1 MKARCC
7 GGDFNDDGTRTLYL
21 EVPPGTHIQIDD
33 EWVIERTADQPDDA
47 HPLVRRLHEVAAAV
61 AKSNSGQHVSPA
73 VFAEILES
81 VQQADAIIKADQQSA
96 ECRHGAAHFVE
107 TGRWRCNYC
116 PQEAAS
122 PQELRASDQQP
133 AAHYPVEWGPSDA
146 RQLTCACG
154 NPDPAHADQQSAR
167 QGLDELT
174 RMAQEDGLYDGPADK
189 T

>member
-81 VQQADAIIKADQQSA
+81 VQQADAIIKADQQNVMSTGA
-96 ECRHGAAHFVE
+96 NYYCQLHDRHSFDGCPECR
-107 TGRWRCNYC
+107 T
-116 PQEAAS
+116 
-122 PQELRASDQQP
+122 P
-133 AAHYPVEWGPSDA
+133 ADKPSDA
-146 RQLTCACG
+146 
-154 NPDPAHADQQSAR
+154 
-167 QGLDELT
+167 
-174 RMAQEDGLYDGPADK
+174 
-189 T
+189 